1 MELLDASYQ
10 GDKRLF
16 VFSYDNT
23 EGNNQVSVDSFKKH
37 FLSWV
42 KNEDYNIEIDRRNF
56 YDQSINDLIKK
67 YEEVRKVLTGQ
78 GDDYATG
85 CLMDFSYFKNS
96 YRLRKQKALDDDSRA
111 IQQIIFTDKIKA
123 ELENKE

>member
-1 MELLDASYQ
+1 M
-10 GDKRLF
+10 F

-96 YRLRKQKALDDDSRA
+96 YRLMKQKALDDDSRA